1 MEITKASQYKQR
13 FDRDP
18 SEGLKRKLSADEVMK
33 LTNELGDWR
42 SFTAVP
48 EKIREYSE
56 EPSFRAALSAFSDM
70 DSGNKRQT
78 LQGICQVTIE
88 PDGRVLGACCH
99 NIQELNCFMPIQS
112 TT

>member
-1 MEITKASQYKQR
+1 MTKASQYKQR
-13 FDRDP
+13 LDRDP

-78 LQGICQVTIE
+78 LQGICQVTIK
-88 PDGRVLGACCH
+88 PGQVRGCGV
-99 NIQELNCFMPIQS
+99 
-112 TT
+112 

>member
-1 MEITKASQYKQR
+1 MTKASQYKQR
-13 FDRDP
+13 LDRDP

-70 DSGNKRQT
+70 DSGNKRQKEVS
-78 LQGICQVTIE
+78 IIDKASNVK
-88 PDGRVLGACCH
+88 R
-99 NIQELNCFMPIQS
+99 LNLRS
-112 TT
+112 NS